1 MTTTPAAGSGRA
13 RVTFEEIVDAEL
25 AERFWELYLAAFE
38 PLRTRAAARHVLHRE
53 EFDEEMSD
61 PRVLK
66 LLAHDHDGTAVGLTT
81 LATDLAA
88 VPWVSP
94 EFFAARYP
102 EHAARSAVWYI
113 GFTLAHPGRR
123 ASRTFMDMID
133 ALVEH
138 LAAHHVVCAYDVSR
152 FNDDS
157 LRFAENLRRHLE
169 RTQDVRVETV
179 DQQTY
184 YATTFH

>member
-1 MTTTPAAGSGRA
+1 MVAD
-13 RVTFEEIVDAEL
+13 VTFETTVDGAV
-25 AERFWELYLAAFE
+25 AERFWDLYLEAFE
-38 PLRTRAAARHVLHRE
+38 PLRTRAAARHVLHRD
-53 EFDEEMSD
+53 EFDEEMAD

-66 LLAHDHDGTAVGLTT
+66 LLAHDEHGTAVGLTT

-102 EHAARSAVWYI
+102 EHAARGAVWYI

-123 ASRTFMDMID
+123 STRTFMDMID
-133 ALVEH
+133 ALVAH
-138 LAAHHVVCAYDVSR
+138 LAEHRVVCAYDVSR

-157 LRFAENLRRHLE
+157 LRFADNLRRHLE
-169 RTQDVRVETV
+169 RTQDVTVETV
-179 DQQTY
+179 DQQSY

>member
-1 MTTTPAAGSGRA
+1 MSADVAFE
-13 RVTFEEIVDAEL
+13 RVVEGDD
-25 AERFWELYLAAFE
+25 AERFWNLYLDAFE
-38 PLRTRAAARHVLHRE
+38 PLRTRAAARHVLYRE
-53 EFDEEMSD
+53 EFDAEMAD
-61 PRVLK
+61 PRITK
-66 LLAHDHDGTAVGLTT
+66 LLVRDDQGDPVGLTT

-102 EHAARSAVWYI
+102 EHAARGALWYI

-123 ASRTFMDMID
+123 ATRTFMDMID
-133 ALVEH
+133 ALVGH
-138 LAAHHVVCAYDVSR
+138 LAEHRVVCAYDVSR

-157 LRFAENLRRHLE
+157 LRFADNLRRHLE
-169 RTQDVRVETV
+169 RTQDVTVETV
-179 DQQTY
+179 DHQSY

>member
-1 MTTTPAAGSGRA
+1 MGADVAFEAA
-13 RVTFEEIVDAEL
+13 VTGEAVEH
-25 AERFWELYLAAFE
+25 FWELYLEAFE

-53 EFDEEMSD
+53 EFDEEMAD
-61 PRVLK
+61 HRVTK
-66 LLAHDHDGTAVGLTT
+66 LLARDERGAAVGLTT

-102 EHAARSAVWYI
+102 EHAARGAVWYI
-113 GFTLAHPGRR
+113 GFTLVHPSRR
-123 ASRTFMDMID
+123 STRTFMDMID
-133 ALVEH
+133 ALVAH
-138 LAAHHVVCAYDVSR
+138 LAQNRVVCAYDVSR

-157 LRFAENLRRHLE
+157 LRFADNLRRRLE
-169 RTQDVRVETV
+169 RTQDVTVEAV
-179 DQQTY
+179 DQQSY

>member
-1 MTTTPAAGSGRA
+1 MSAE
-13 RVTFEEIVDAEL
+13 VTFETTVTGEVAES
-25 AERFWELYLAAFE
+25 FWKLYLEAFE

-53 EFDEEMSD
+53 EFDEEMAD

-66 LLAHDHDGTAVGLTT
+66 LLARDELGEAVGLTT

-88 VPWVSP
+88 VPWISP
-94 EFFAARYP
+94 EYFTSRYP
-102 EHAARSAVWYI
+102 EHAARGAIWYV

-123 ASRTFMDMID
+123 STRTFVDMLD
-133 ALVEH
+133 ALVTR
-138 LAAHHVVCAYDVSR
+138 LAENQVVCAYDVSR
-152 FNDDS
+152 FNDDA
-157 LRFAENLRRHLE
+157 LRFAQNLHRHAS
-169 RTQDVRVETV
+169 RTREITTETA

>member
-1 MTTTPAAGSGRA
+1 MGADI
-13 RVTFEEIVDAEL
+13 TFEATVTGHV
-25 AERFWELYLAAFE
+25 AERFWNLYLEAFE

-53 EFDEEMSD
+53 EFDDEMGD
-61 PRVLK
+61 PRVTK
-66 LLAHDHDGTAVGLTT
+66 LLARDEQGEAVGLTT

-94 EFFAARYP
+94 EYYAARYP
-102 EHAARSAVWYI
+102 EHAARGAVWYI

-123 ASRTFMDMID
+123 PTRTFMDMID
-133 ALVEH
+133 ALVAH
-138 LAAHHVVCAYDVSR
+138 LARHRVVCAYDVSR

-157 LRFAENLRRHLE
+157 LRFADNLRRHLE
-169 RTQDVRVETV
+169 RTQDVTVETV

-184 YATTFH
+184 YATTFR

>member
-1 MTTTPAAGSGRA
+1 VRSEVAFEAT
-13 RVTFEEIVDAEL
+13 VTGEVAD
-25 AERFWELYLAAFE
+25 RFWALYLEAFG

-53 EFDEEMSD
+53 EFDEEMAD
-61 PRVLK
+61 PRVTK
-66 LLAHDHDGTAVGLTT
+66 LLAHDERGEAVGLTT

-102 EHAARSAVWYI
+102 EQAARGAVWYI
-113 GFTLAHPGRR
+113 GFTLAHPSRR
-123 ASRTFMDMID
+123 STRTFMDMID
-133 ALVEH
+133 ALVAH
-138 LAAHHVVCAYDVSR
+138 LAEHRVVCAYDISR

-157 LRFAENLRRHLE
+157 LRFADNLRRHLE
-169 RTQDVRVETV
+169 RTRDVTVEPV

>member
-1 MTTTPAAGSGRA
+1 MSADVAFE
-13 RVTFEEIVDAEL
+13 RVVDGAD
-25 AERFWELYLAAFE
+25 AERFWTLYLDAFE

-53 EFDEEMSD
+53 EFDAEMAD
-61 PRVLK
+61 PRVTK
-66 LLAHDHDGTAVGLTT
+66 LLVRDDQGDAVGLTT

-102 EHAARSAVWYI
+102 EHAARGALWYI

-123 ASRTFMDMID
+123 ATRTFMDMID
-133 ALVEH
+133 ALVGH
-138 LAAHHVVCAYDVSR
+138 LAEHRVVCAYDVSR

-169 RTQDVRVETV
+169 RTQDVTVETV
-179 DQQTY
+179 DRQSY

>member
-1 MTTTPAAGSGRA
+1 VDAD
-13 RVTFEEIVDAEL
+13 VTFETVVTGEV
-25 AERFWELYLAAFE
+25 AERFWKLYLEAFE

-53 EFDEEMSD
+53 EFDEELAD

-66 LLAHDHDGTAVGLTT
+66 LLAHDERGEAVGLTT

-102 EHAARSAVWYI
+102 EHAARGAVWYV

-123 ASRTFMDMID
+123 STRTFMDMID
-133 ALVEH
+133 ALVAH
-138 LAAHHVVCAYDVSR
+138 LAAHRVVCAYDVSR
-152 FNDDS
+152 FNGDA
-157 LRFAENLRRHLE
+157 LRFADNLSRHLK
-169 RTQDVRVETV
+169 RTQDVTVETV
-179 DQQTY
+179 DRQTY

>member
-1 MTTTPAAGSGRA
+1 MRA
-13 RVTFEEIVDAEL
+13 DVTFETTVTDDV
-25 AERFWELYLAAFE
+25 AERFWRLYLEAFE
-38 PLRTRAAARHVLHRE
+38 PLRTRAAARHVLHHE
-53 EFDEEMSD
+53 EFVEEMED

-66 LLAHDHDGTAVGLTT
+66 LLAHDGQGEAVGMTT

-102 EHAARSAVWYI
+102 EHAARGAVWYI

-123 ASRTFMDMID
+123 ATRTFMDMID
-133 ALVEH
+133 ALVAH
-138 LAAHHVVCAYDVSR
+138 LAEHRVVCAYDVSR

-157 LRFAENLRRHLE
+157 LRFADNLRRHLE
-169 RTQDVRVETV
+169 RNQDVTVETV
-179 DQQTY
+179 DQQSY

>member
-1 MTTTPAAGSGRA
+1 MSTE
-13 RVTFEEIVDAEL
+13 VTVETVVDGEL
-25 AERFWELYLAAFE
+25 AERFWGLYREAFE
-38 PLRTRAAARHVLHRE
+38 PLRTRAAARHVLHRH
-53 EFDEEMSD
+53 EFDEEMAD

-66 LLAHDHDGTAVGLTT
+66 LLAHDESGEAVGLTT

-102 EHAARSAVWYI
+102 EHAARDAVWYI

-123 ASRTFMDMID
+123 STRTFMDMID
-133 ALVEH
+133 VLVAR
-138 LAAHHVVCAYDVSR
+138 LAEHHVVCAYDVSR
-152 FNDDS
+152 FNDDG
-157 LRFAENLRRHLE
+157 LRFADNLRRHLE
-169 RTQDVRVETV
+169 RTRDVTVETV
-179 DQQTY
+179 DRQTY

>member
-1 MTTTPAAGSGRA
+1 MAAE
-13 RVTFEEIVDAEL
+13 VTFETAVSGDVAEG
-25 AERFWELYLAAFE
+25 FWKLYLEAFE
-38 PLRTRAAARHVLHRE
+38 PLRTRAAARHVLHRD
-53 EFDEEMSD
+53 EFDAEMAD

-66 LLAHDHDGTAVGLTT
+66 LLARDEHGEPVGLTT
-81 LATDLAA
+81 LATDLDA

-102 EHAARSAVWYI
+102 EHAARKAIWYV

-123 ASRTFMDMID
+123 ATRTFMDMLDVLI
-133 ALVEH
+133 AYLGEH
-138 LAAHHVVCAYDVSR
+138 QVVCAYDVSR

-157 LRFAENLRRHLE
+157 LRFADNLRRRAE
-169 RTQDVRVETV
+169 ITQNITAETV

-184 YATTFH
+184 YATTFR

>member
-1 MTTTPAAGSGRA
+1 MGAE
-13 RVTFEEIVDAEL
+13 VTFEATVSGDVAE
-25 AERFWELYLAAFE
+25 AFWKLYLAAFE

-53 EFDEEMSD
+53 EFDEEMAD

-66 LLAHDHDGTAVGLTT
+66 LLAHDELGEPVGLTT

-94 EFFAARYP
+94 EFFATRYP
-102 EHAARSAVWYI
+102 EHAARKAVWYI

-123 ASRTFMDMID
+123 STRTFMDMID
-133 ALVEH
+133 ALVAH
-138 LAAHHVVCAYDVSR
+138 LAANRVVCAYDVSR

-157 LRFAENLRRHLE
+157 LRFADNLRRHLE
-169 RTQDVRVETV
+169 RTQDVTVETV

>member
-1 MTTTPAAGSGRA
+1 MSAE
-13 RVTFEEIVDAEL
+13 VTFEATVSGDVAET
-25 AERFWELYLAAFE
+25 FWKLYLEAFE

-53 EFDEEMSD
+53 EFDEEMAD

-66 LLAHDHDGTAVGLTT
+66 LLARDELGEAVGLTT
-81 LATDLAA
+81 LATDLEA

-102 EHAARSAVWYI
+102 EHAARKAVWYI

-123 ASRTFMDMID
+123 STRTFMDMID
-133 ALVEH
+133 ALVAH
-138 LAAHHVVCAYDVSR
+138 LAANRVVCAYDVSR

-157 LRFAENLRRHLE
+157 LRFADNLRRHLE
-169 RTQDVRVETV
+169 RTQDVTVETV

>member
-1 MTTTPAAGSGRA
+1 MADVA
-13 RVTFEEIVDAEL
+13 FERTVDARD
-25 AERFWELYLAAFE
+25 AERFWDLYLEAFA
-38 PLRTRAAARHVLHRE
+38 PLRTRAAARHVLRRD
-53 EFDEEMSD
+53 EFDEEMAD
-61 PRVLK
+61 PRVTK
-66 LLAHDHDGTAVGLTT
+66 LLARDEHGDPVGLTT

-102 EHAARSAVWYI
+102 GHAARGAVWYI

-123 ASRTFMDMID
+123 ATRTFMDMLD
-133 ALVEH
+133 ALVAH
-138 LAAHHVVCAYDVSR
+138 LAEHRVVCAYDVSR

-157 LRFAENLRRHLE
+157 LRFAEHLRRHLE
-169 RTQDVRVETV
+169 RTRDVTVETV
-179 DQQTY
+179 DRQTY

>member
-1 MTTTPAAGSGRA
+1 MTADVAFETT
-13 RVTFEEIVDAEL
+13 VTGAV
-25 AERFWELYLAAFE
+25 AERFWDLYLEAFE
-38 PLRTRAAARHVLHRE
+38 PLRTRAAARHVLHRD
-53 EFDEEMSD
+53 EFDQEMAD
-61 PRVLK
+61 PRVTK
-66 LLAHDHDGTAVGLTT
+66 LLARDEQGEAVGLTT

-102 EHAARSAVWYI
+102 EHAARQAIWYI

-123 ASRTFMDMID
+123 STRTFMDMID
-133 ALVEH
+133 ALVAH
-138 LAAHHVVCAYDVSR
+138 LARHRVVCAYDISR

-157 LRFAENLRRHLE
+157 LRFGDHLRSRLE
-169 RTQDVRVETV
+169 RTQDVAVQTV

-184 YATTFH
+184 YATTFR

>member
-1 MTTTPAAGSGRA
+1 VRA
-13 RVTFEEIVDAEL
+13 EVTFETTVEGDV
-25 AERFWELYLAAFE
+25 AERFWDLYLTAFE
-38 PLRTRAAARHVLHRE
+38 PLRVRAAARHVLTRE
-53 EFDEEMSD
+53 EFDDEMAD

-66 LLAHDHDGTAVGLTT
+66 LLAHDEAGEAVGLTT

-94 EFFAARYP
+94 EYFAARYP
-102 EHAARSAVWYI
+102 EHAARGAVWYI

-123 ASRTFMDMID
+123 ATRTFMDMVD
-133 ALVEH
+133 ALVAH
-138 LAAHHVVCAYDVSR
+138 LAEHRVVCAYDVSR

-157 LRFAENLRRHLE
+157 LRFADNLRRHLE
-169 RTQDVRVETV
+169 RTRDVTVETV

>member
-1 MTTTPAAGSGRA
+1 VRA
-13 RVTFEEIVDAEL
+13 DVTFETALTADVAE
-25 AERFWELYLAAFE
+25 AFWGLYLEAFE
-38 PLRTRAAARHVLHRE
+38 PLRTRAAARHVLHRD
-53 EFDEEMSD
+53 EFDEEMAD

-66 LLAHDHDGTAVGLTT
+66 LLAHDPHGRPVGLTT

-102 EHAARSAVWYI
+102 EHAARGAVWYV

-123 ASRTFMDMID
+123 ATRTFMDMID
-133 ALVEH
+133 ALVAH
-138 LAAHHVVCAYDVSR
+138 LAEHRVVCAYDVSR

-157 LRFAENLRRHLE
+157 LHFADNLRRRLE
-169 RTQDVRVETV
+169 RTQDVTVESV
-179 DQQTY
+179 DRQTY

>member
-1 MTTTPAAGSGRA
+1 MGAD
-13 RVTFEEIVDAEL
+13 VTFESVVAGEV
-25 AERFWELYLAAFE
+25 AERFWELYREAFE
-38 PLRTRAAARHVLHRE
+38 PLRTRAAARHVLRRD
-53 EFDEEMSD
+53 EFDEEMAD
-61 PRVLK
+61 PRVTK
-66 LLAHDHDGTAVGLTT
+66 LLAHDEKGEAVGLTT

-102 EHAARSAVWYI
+102 EHAARGAVWYI

-123 ASRTFMDMID
+123 STRTFMDMID
-133 ALVEH
+133 ALVAH
-138 LAAHHVVCAYDVSR
+138 LAEHRVVCAYDVSR

-157 LRFAENLRRHLE
+157 LRFADNLRRHLE
-169 RTQDVRVETV
+169 RTREVTVETV
-179 DQQTY
+179 DHQSY